1 MAFFLYTFNL
11 LLKTI
16 VFHFWE
22 ADLFKCLKE
31 KLILFFEQNTVLF
44 FGKGLAGCFW
54 SSLLNSLAGI
64 LSLVIDHGQLKEV
77 DLDSVAQ
84 LQSGSSND

>member
-1 MAFFLYTFNL
+1 VLCAYEHFVKNCATFQYFKLSLQSTTVSMAFFLYTFNL

-44 FGKGLAGCFW
+44 FGKGLAGCF
-54 SSLLNSLAGI
+54 
-64 LSLVIDHGQLKEV
+64 
-77 DLDSVAQ
+77 
-84 LQSGSSND
+84 